1 MIVSCMQIRL
11 HGDDSKSKVNKEKTK
26 RRDSYV
32 VGVVNPS
39 ACLFICRDEFDRL
52 EASED
57 MQVNHLGKER
67 K

>member
-1 MIVSCMQIRL
+1 MVMILNRMSTER
-11 HGDDSKSKVNKEKTK
+11 K
-26 RRDSYV
+26 DSYV
-32 VGVVNPS
+32 VVNPS
-39 ACLFICRDEFDRL
+39 ACLFICGDEYDRL